1 MCGVAQDTTGQS
13 DVALP
18 LEAAMP
24 PSITLGSEPHKP
36 AGGLGDRPPHQDHP
50 PGKDIPTIDLS
61 CDENDDLQKAI
72 ALSLQD
78 QDGAAT
84 LQGMSAEEQEVS
96 RALEASLK
104 DSQPQATVDLL
115 NPRERCRQQGRPVGL
130 KNIGNSCWFNVVIQP
145 LFHIPVFRDLI
156 LDFPQNLEVEEHM
169 EESHKGPQ
177 LVPALR
183 RLFALMIGSH
193 RKYVDPSLA
202 VQVFQGQEMRRNAQQ
217 DVCEFTHKLLER
229 LEEEFQQLLRR
240 QGVEKES
247 SGRHISKD
255 ADFDNPIMK
264 LFYGQAKKEACEA
277 TAEGEQQAP
286 QQQQQQ
292 DAEQQ
297 QQQQEEGP
305 KQEAFGQYP
314 LRVTNFR
321 HIHDSILASMSSSAP
336 GGGGSSS
343 GGGAAAPPRQET
355 WFKMLPP
362 VLVFSLSRYEYSHEK
377 KRAEKVHNKF
387 EFPEFLYMDRYME
400 ANKDLV
406 REKQVRVAS
415 LRGKLGALNRTLD
428 RYLKYG
434 SGAAQYPIADIL
446 RYTLDFAQAGGE
458 PGQDAPSP
466 PMMEVDGAE
475 DDVEM
480 AEDGLDWMP
489 RPSPAPKEEEE
500 EEDRAGEQQ
509 QLPPQQVPSPSKRMR
524 LLPPAPRSISGTEL
538 ATLQGC
544 LMRWLKDVTAQVEE
558 LRRLIG
564 ELERQLSQVYEEP
577 ALRQVPYRL
586 HAAVVHE
593 GQASGGHYWVYI
605 HDPQAGGWRKF
616 NDIQVVEASWQEVLQ
631 DSVGGH
637 NNTSAYCLLYIDQGR
652 YPTLFPSAPKSQ
664 EELLAGLALDLQ
676 EHIKGDNQAFS
687 RELEEWDARQE
698 AAHPEVHET
707 AASAE
712 AASLPAP
719 APSSPDV
726 VCLREGEESRFF
738 TEVETMLTHMV
749 REALTKAP
757 DKAAAA
763 GHVLYPLLNQQVTQ
777 LQNLD
782 VVHSDTNSLYCEPSL
797 LDFGVYLMRNLQNAD
812 FLLQVYGCEVVLQVA
827 RGLAHHSPL
836 VEQAEREAL
845 HLLRQLTDKQR
856 RAEEGQYRG
865 WLRHYRCLVDCTWH
879 LVYGFRQHQR
889 GALEGAL
896 PHLLRACQIHRELQ
910 ERPPAGA
917 RKTLNGRVLCQARN
931 ACLVALSKRVL
942 DTFVK
947 EEAEQL
953 GDIPGVVNGL
963 LVPALAQLLSSDTE
977 EDRTTIE
984 QVRAR
989 WCLLLDQEWEVV
1001 APAKSKMVQ
1010 QLLET
1015 IMNAGSEVRSSGP
1028 FQTPR
1033 PPNVLQLY
1041 KEYLKCCSEIMA
1053 EPPPAPPPPPPPR
1066 PRPAT
1071 CEATP
1076 PPPRPAPPDSPPDC
1090 DSVEDS
1096 V

>member
-1 MCGVAQDTTGQS
+1 
-13 DVALP
+13 
-18 LEAAMP
+18 MP
-24 PSITLGSEPHKP
+24 PSITLGSEPPKP
-36 AGGLGDRPPHQDHP
+36 AGGLGERPPHQDHP

-78 QDGAAT
+78 QDGAAAAT

-115 NPRERCRQQGRPVGL
+115 NPRERCRLPGRPVGL

-193 RKYVDPSLA
+193 RKYVDPSAA

-264 LFYGQAKKEACEA
+264 LFYGQAKKEACDGPA
-277 TAEGEQQAP
+277 GTADQQAP
-286 QQQQQQ
+286 QQQQDADHQHQQ
-292 DAEQQ
+292 QQ

-336 GGGGSSS
+336 GSGSA
-343 GGGAAAPPRQET
+343 GPTTVPRQET

-400 ANKDLV
+400 ANKELV
-406 REKQVRVAS
+406 REKQVRVAC

-434 SGAAQYPIADIL
+434 SGTAQYPIADIL

-458 PGQDAPSP
+458 AGQDAPSP
-466 PMMEVDGAE
+466 PMMEVDGSE

-500 EEDRAGEQQ
+500 EGLEDGSGEQ
-509 QLPPQQVPSPSKRMR
+509 PAPQQVPSPSKRMR
-524 LLPPAPRSISGTEL
+524 LLPPAPRSISGAEL

-544 LMRWLKDVTAQVEE
+544 LVRWLKDVTAQVEE
-558 LRRLIG
+558 LRRLIA

-577 ALRQVPYRL
+577 ALRRVPYRL

-593 GQASGGHYWVYI
+593 GQASGGHYWAYV

-616 NDIQVVEASWQEVLQ
+616 NDIQVAEASWQELLQ

-637 NNTSAYCLLYIDQGR
+637 NNTSAYCLLYVDQGR
-652 YPTLFPSAPKSQ
+652 YPTLFPAAPKTQ
-664 EELLAGLALDLQ
+664 DELLAGLALDLQ
-676 EHIKGDNQAFS
+676 EHIKADNQAFT
-687 RELEEWDARQE
+687 RELEDWDARQD
-698 AAHPEVHET
+698 AAHPDAPEAVV
-707 AASAE
+707 AE
-712 AASLPAP
+712 ATSMPA
-719 APSSPDV
+719 AAAAAATGSPDV

-738 TEVETMLTHMV
+738 VEMEMMLIHMM
-749 REALTKAP
+749 RDALTKTL
-757 DKAAAA
+757 DKTTAAVT
-763 GHVLYPLLNQQVTQ
+763 GHIFYPLLNQLLLQ
-777 LQNLD
+777 LRNLD
-782 VVHSDTNSLYCEPSL
+782 VASGDANNVYCEPSL
-797 LDFGVYLMRNLQNAD
+797 LDFGMYLMRNLQNAD
-812 FLLQVYGCEVVLQVA
+812 YLLQVYGCEVAVQVA

-836 VEQAEREAL
+836 VEQVEREAL
-845 HLLRQLTDKQR
+845 HLLRQLTDKHEGPY
-856 RAEEGQYRG
+856 RA

-896 PHLLRACQIHRELQ
+896 PHLLRACQIHHELQ
-910 ERPPAGA
+910 ERPPVGA
-917 RKTLNGRVLCQARN
+917 RKTLDGRVLRRARN
-931 ACLVALSKRVL
+931 VCLVALSQRVL

-947 EEAEQL
+947 EDAEQL
-953 GDIPGVVNGL
+953 GEIPGVVNGL
-963 LVPALAQLLSSDTE
+963 LVPAMAQLLASDTE
-977 EDRTTIE
+977 QDRTTIE
-984 QVRAR
+984 LVRAH
-989 WCLLLDQEWEVV
+989 WCQLLDQEWEVV

-1015 IMNAGSEVRSSGP
+1015 IMNAGSEVRSNGP

-1033 PPNVLQLY
+1033 PPPVVQLY
-1041 KEYLKCCSEIMA
+1041 KEYLKHCSDIMA
-1053 EPPPAPPPPPPPR
+1053 QPLPAPP
-1066 PRPAT
+1066 
-1071 CEATP
+1071 
-1076 PPPRPAPPDSPPDC
+1076 SPTAAAAAAAAAKAQTSDL
-1090 DSVEDS
+1090 
-1096 V
+1096 

>member
-1 MCGVAQDTTGQS
+1 MCGVAQDTAGQS
-13 DVALP
+13 DAAHP

-24 PSITLGSEPHKP
+24 PSITLGSEPPKP
-36 AGGLGDRPPHQDHP
+36 AGGLGERPPSQDPP

-104 DSQPQATVDLL
+104 DAQPQATVDLL
-115 NPRERCRQQGRPVGL
+115 NPKERCRVPGRPVGL

-156 LDFPQNLEVEEHM
+156 LDFPQTLEVEEHM

-183 RLFALMIGSH
+183 RLFALMIGSN
-193 RKYVDPSLA
+193 RKYVDPCLA

-229 LEEEFQQLLRR
+229 LEEEFQHLLRR

-264 LFYGQAKKEACEA
+264 LFYGQAKKETCDGPPE
-277 TAEGEQQAP
+277 E
-286 QQQQQQ
+286 
-292 DAEQQ
+292 DKQQ
-297 QQQQEEGP
+297 QQQQEDGP

-321 HIHDSILASMSSSAP
+321 HIHDSILASMSSSVPVGP
-336 GGGGSSS
+336 GPT
-343 GGGAAAPPRQET
+343 APPRQET

-362 VLVFSLSRYEYSHEK
+362 VLIFSLSRYEYSHKK

-400 ANKDLV
+400 ANKELI
-406 REKQVRVAS
+406 KQKHIRVAG
-415 LRGKLGALNRTLD
+415 LQTKLTALNRTLD

-446 RYTLDFAQAGGE
+446 RYTLDFAQAGGD
-458 PGQDAPSP
+458 PGQEAPSP
-466 PMMEVDGAE
+466 PMMEVDGSE

-480 AEDGLDWMP
+480 AEDGPDWMP
-489 RPSPAPKEEEE
+489 RPSPAHKDDS
-500 EEDRAGEQQ
+500 EDGSGNSAAGRVEQQ
-509 QLPPQQVPSPSKRMR
+509 QQQVHSPSKRMR
-524 LLPPAPRSISGTEL
+524 LLPPAPRSISGPEL

-544 LMRWLKDVTAQVEE
+544 LVRWLKDVTSQVDE

-564 ELERQLSQVYEEP
+564 ELEHQLGQVYEEP

-605 HDPQAGGWRKF
+605 HDPVGGGWMKF
-616 NDIQVVEASWQEVLQ
+616 NDIQVVEASWQEVMQ
-631 DSVGGH
+631 DSVGGL

-664 EELLAGLALDLQ
+664 DELLASLALDLQ
-676 EHIKGDNQAFS
+676 EHIKADNQALG

-698 AAHPEVHET
+698 GVHTEVGEAA
-707 AASAE
+707 AE
-712 AASLPAP
+712 AALPAP
-719 APSSPDV
+719 APTLPDV
-726 VCLREGEESRFF
+726 VCLREGEESKYFI
-738 TEVETMLTHMV
+738 EVETMLSLMM
-749 REALTKAP
+749 REALNKATE
-757 DKAAAA
+757 KAAPPP
-763 GHVLYPLLNQQVTQ
+763 HVLYPLLKQQVTH

-782 VVHSDTNSLYCEPSL
+782 VAHTNKKYCEPSL
-797 LDFGVYLMRNLQNAD
+797 LDFGLYLMHNMPNTD
-812 FLLQVYGCEVVLQVA
+812 FLLEVYGCEVVLQVA
-827 RGLAHHSPL
+827 RSLIHYSPL
-836 VEQAEREAL
+836 VEQAEREAK
-845 HLLRQLTDKQR
+845 HLLRQLSDKQR
-856 RAEEGQYRG
+856 RVEESQYLG
-865 WLRHYRCLVDCTWH
+865 WQRHYRSLVDCAWH
-879 LVYGFRQHQR
+879 LVYGFKQQR
-889 GALEGAL
+889 GGVLEGAL

-910 ERPPAGA
+910 ERPPEGLK
-917 RKTLNGRVLCQARN
+917 KTLDGQVLCQARN
-931 ACLVALSKRVL
+931 SCLVSLTKRML

-947 EEAEQL
+947 EEVEQL
-953 GDIPGVVNGL
+953 GEIPGLVNSL
-963 LVPALAQLLSSDTE
+963 VVPALAQLQTSDSE
-977 EDRTTIE
+977 DDRTTIE
-984 QVRAR
+984 LVRAR
-989 WCLLLDQEWEVV
+989 FCNLLDQECM
-1001 APAKSKMVQ
+1001 APAKESMMQ

-1015 IMNAGSEVRSSGP
+1015 VMNAGSEARSSGP
-1028 FQTPR
+1028 YQTPR
-1033 PPNVLQLY
+1033 PPPMVQLF
-1041 KEYLKCCSEIMA
+1041 KEYTKCCKEIMG
-1053 EPPPAPPPPPPPR
+1053 EPLQAPP
-1066 PRPAT
+1066 
-1071 CEATP
+1071 
-1076 PPPRPAPPDSPPDC
+1076 SPTAASKAQTSDL
-1090 DSVEDS
+1090 
-1096 V
+1096 